1 MPLQAAVPLQYVF
14 LRRTRDAGEGSPS
27 NHGIAVDTG
36 QSVGR
41 PGRGARPPG
50 RGARPPGRGARPAR
64 ARSGAGSPAGF
75 VPPRRDLIPHFAPR
89 VWLFLEGAARPGPGS
104 RCRGSRDGQGAA
116 RRCPGQSRR
125 GPRFPCDGA
134 APAGPVVRRRGLR
147 LWWIRALRWTPGT
160 VTRAMTTAAARSAAT
175 HSNKAAPLPHC
186 LPHFAPPRLP
196 GGSVGKPR
204 R

>member
-134 APAGPVVRRRGLR
+134 APAVPVVRRPGGR
-147 LWWIRALRWTPGT
+147 LWWIRALRWIGGIPVHRIRHEARIHHANPGQDAGNGR
-160 VTRAMTTAAARSAAT
+160 RAGQ
-175 HSNKAAPLPHC
+175 
-186 LPHFAPPRLP
+186 P
-196 GGSVGKPR
+196 GPQRPAGRQGASP
-204 R
+204 